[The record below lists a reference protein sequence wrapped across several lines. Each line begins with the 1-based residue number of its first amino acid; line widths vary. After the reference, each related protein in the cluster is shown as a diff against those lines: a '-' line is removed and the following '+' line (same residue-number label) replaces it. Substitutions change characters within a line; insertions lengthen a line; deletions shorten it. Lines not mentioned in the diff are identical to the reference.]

1 MMNRLNPGKRRAAVL
16 LVANAR
22 TRAALPFQ
30 GHPDVVELVENGVD
44 QTIWAATKR
53 QPRVVDDSFRLVFMG
68 RLVDWK
74 AVDIT
79 LDALS
84 RARAQGIAATL
95 DILGDGPE
103 RARLEARAA
112 APDLAGAV
120 KFHGLLPQSACRD
133 IVSGM
138 DALIINSV
146 YECGGAVVLEAMSLG
161 LPIIASDWGGP
172 ADYVDDSCGILVHP
186 VPRAGFADRLA
197 TAIGRLARDP
207 ALRARM
213 GHAGEAKVR
222 AEYDWEKKV
231 DRILE
236 IYQRAS
242 AAAISPVR

>member
-1 MMNRLNPGKRRAAVL
+1 
-16 LVANAR
+16 
-22 TRAALPFQ
+22 
-30 GHPDVVELVENGVD
+30 
-44 QTIWAATKR
+44 
-53 QPRVVDDSFRLVFMG
+53 VFMG

-120 KFHGLLPQSACRD
+120 RFHGLLPQASCRD